1 MPVLT
6 LLDRALIL
14 AQHELDA
21 MRNGDVDAAE
31 EHFNER
37 ESLMMEAARVV
48 DEDDPDDYYVK
59 LIAIQ
64 GYNQL
69 IRDEGAELL
78 EQIRAQ
84 VVDLRQTNKA
94 ARGYARTMLS

>member
-1 MPVLT
+1 MAALT

-21 MRNGDVDAAE
+21 MRSGEVEAAE

-37 ESLMMEAARVV
+37 EGLMAEAARVM

-69 IRDEGAELL
+69 IREEGAELL

-84 VVDLRQTNKA
+84 VVDLRQTTKA

>member
-1 MPVLT
+1 MVALT

-21 MRNGDVDAAE
+21 MRSGDVESAE

-37 ESLMMEAARVV
+37 EGLMLEAARVM
-48 DEDDPDDYYVK
+48 DEEEPDDYYVK

-69 IRDEGAELL
+69 IREEGAELL
-78 EQIRAQ
+78 AQIRSQ
-84 VVDLRQTNKA
+84 VVDIRQTTKA
-94 ARGYARTMLS
+94 ARGYARTVYS